1 MIIQELMFQD
11 DNICSIPEMYFRK
24 DMDGSVS
31 METYF
36 NSFSIGKWKKYTIV
50 DNLSIHVC
58 LNSKAK
64 FKAYSAIGHCENPE
78 TYNTFFAA
86 RSGNSLAEAGVS
98 VVRREIPIT
107 IKGEATSSE
116 QVEYDILFEQLPDE
130 GIIYLTVNGENDNSD
145 IKILSG
151 YYYTDC
157 KCINESIK
165 LAVGICTFK
174 REEFL
179 SQNLEMIRTKIFD
192 NESSPLNGK
201 MEIFVADNGN
211 SILDETNEK
220 FNRALLNDSRIHVYP
235 NKNAGG
241 ASGFT
246 RTMIEAL
253 LRDNN
258 DFSHIILM
266 DDDIVLSEKVLER
279 TYFFLCFVRPE
290 YRNAMVGA
298 EMFKL
303 DERSILFESGAECRG
318 MISGF
323 FHKMWDMR
331 IADAVSTNEEETP
344 VNYSG
349 WWYNVIPADI
359 VKEDNLPVPL
369 FIHYDDIEYGM
380 RNTLKGNK
388 TILLNGICVW
398 HPQGIGK
405 APVQIKYYDVRNV
418 MISMVDT
425 PYEVSAKQIKWN
437 LFKRVIGAAVRYR
450 YNDAD
455 AALQA
460 VTDFYAG
467 PEWFDAI
474 DPEQYHMELRRYNYL
489 QVTPEEA
496 QIDVSVIHKKV
507 HKHNYV
513 YLMLSAICW
522 FFPSND
528 IVRVVDLY
536 DIGLPYAARRLF
548 HFDVESGKG
557 ILVERSY
564 KEVVRLWRKYRA
576 VCRIVNRKHDDAIRN
591 WSKHKK
597 VMITKEYWM
606 SYLGID

>member
-24 DMDGSVS
+24 DIDGSVS

-36 NSFSIGKWKKYTIV
+36 NSFSIGKWKKYTVV

-58 LNSKAK
+58 LNSKAR

-78 TYNTFFAA
+78 TYNTFFTA
-86 RSGNSLAEAGVS
+86 RSGNSLAEAGVT
-98 VVRREIPIT
+98 VERREIPVAIKNETIT
-107 IKGEATSSE
+107 SE
-116 QVEYDILFEQLPDE
+116 QAEYDIVFEELPND
-130 GIIYLTVNGENDNSD
+130 GIVYLNICGESIDSE
-145 IKILSG
+145 IRVLSG

-157 KCINESIK
+157 KCVNESIK

-279 TYFFLCFVRPE
+279 TYNFLCFVRPE

-318 MISGF
+318 MTSGF

-331 IADAVSTNEEETP
+331 IEDAVSANEEETP

-349 WWYNVIPADI
+349 WWYNVVPANI
-359 VKEDNLPVPL
+359 VEDDNLPMPL

-380 RNTLKGNK
+380 RNSLKGNE

-405 APVQIKYYDVRNV
+405 APVQMKYYDVRNV

-460 VTDFYAG
+460 VANFYAG
-467 PEWFDAI
+467 PEYFDSI
-474 DPEQYHMELRRYNYL
+474 DPEQYHMELRRFNYSQL
-489 QVTPEEA
+489 TPEEA
-496 QIDVSVIHKKV
+496 QVDASTVHKKIR
-507 HKHNYV
+507 KHSHA
-513 YLMLSAICW
+513 YLVLSVLCW
-522 FFPSND
+522 FLPSMN
-528 IVRVVDLY
+528 VTRVVDLY
-536 DIGLPYAARRLF
+536 DIGLPFTARRLF
-548 HFDVESGKG
+548 HFDAESGKG
-557 ILVERSY
+557 ILVERNR
-564 KEVVRLWRKYRA
+564 KEARRLWREYRSI
-576 VCRIVNRKHDDAIRN
+576 CRTIDSRHDEVTKQWRE
-591 WSKHKK
+591 HKK
-597 VMITKEYWM
+597 VMVTKEYWEK
-606 SYLGID
+606 YLGI